1 LSFAICHLSLPEPSG
16 AITNNIRTRRRHN
29 SKWQMTNGKWQ
40 MANGKWQ
47 MANDK
52 WQMTNGK

>member
-1 LSFAICHLSLPEPSG
+1 MLISYVRPGVAGCLYLFGKA
-16 AITNNIRTRRRHN
+16 
-29 SKWQMTNGKWQ
+29 NGKWQ

-52 WQMTNGK
+52 SLPVAKTRYFLQII